1 MKEQSPSPA
10 PSAAPSQCY
19 VNRELSWLQFNR
31 RVLGNKFHDIFK
43 TEQSN
48 KA

>member
-31 RVLGNKFHDIFK
+31 RVL
-43 TEQSN
+43 EE
-48 KA
+48 A